1 MHFFYFLSCYSS
13 TIISI
18 LYLLG
23 GDDYDDSVVEIIFQP
38 NDTVVCVDI
47 PIIDDSV
54 LEQNETFIVNLVRP
68 IVSSGVEIG
77 NMNKSFLTI
86 QNDDSKH
93 IYKPWFCNF

>member
-1 MHFFYFLSCYSS
+1 MSRYYYHTYLH
-13 TIISI
+13 I

-23 GDDYDDSVVEIIFQP
+23 GDDYDDSIVEIIFQP

-54 LEQNETFIVNLVRP
+54 LEQNETFIVNLIRP
-68 IVSSGVEIG
+68 IVSSGTDIG
-77 NMNKSFLTI
+77 NISRSFLAI

-93 IYKPWFCNF
+93 IIVVF